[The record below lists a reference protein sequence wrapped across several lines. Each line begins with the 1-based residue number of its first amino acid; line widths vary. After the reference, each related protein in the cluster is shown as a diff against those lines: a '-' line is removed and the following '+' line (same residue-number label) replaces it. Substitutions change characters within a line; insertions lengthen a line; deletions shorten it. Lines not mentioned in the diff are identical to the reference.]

1 VSRQERKNMI
11 NFIESMKG
19 LDSSLLK
26 NMTDQEVEHIYN
38 TLYFKLE
45 HQE

>member
-1 VSRQERKNMI
+1 MSRQERKNMV
-11 NFIESMKG
+11 NFIEKMNG
-19 LDSSLLK
+19 VESSQLK

-38 TLYFKLE
+38 SIYSQLE